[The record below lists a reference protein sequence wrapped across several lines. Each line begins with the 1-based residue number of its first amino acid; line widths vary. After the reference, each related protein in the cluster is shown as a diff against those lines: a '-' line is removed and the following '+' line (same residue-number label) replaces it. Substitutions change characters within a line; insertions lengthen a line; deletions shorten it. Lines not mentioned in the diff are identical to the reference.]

1 MSRKLTQPN
10 RTKNNNTP
18 YVNASDIFGSE
29 DDDGSTNDIFS
40 PPSASL
46 STPSIDG
53 ASSARA
59 PPQSYTRKRR
69 ADEELPRS
77 SDQNFHAHEHPRG
90 IVDRVG
96 DHPRGVVN
104 RVVDHQQRG
113 AANRVVDHHPARGVA
128 NNRVATPP
136 PKDFDEAMAD
146 LGEATPVFDRLS
158 YSLYR
163 KYMYL

>member
-18 YVNASDIFGSE
+18 YVTASDIFGSE

-53 ASSARA
+53 ATTARA
-59 PPQSYTRKRR
+59 PPQTYARKRR
-69 ADEELPRS
+69 ADEELPC
-77 SDQNFHAHEHPRG
+77 G
-90 IVDRVG
+90 IVDHVG
-96 DHPRGVVN
+96 GHPRGVVN
-104 RVVDHQQRG
+104 RVFSGV
-113 AANRVVDHHPARGVA
+113 VA

-163 KYMYL
+163 